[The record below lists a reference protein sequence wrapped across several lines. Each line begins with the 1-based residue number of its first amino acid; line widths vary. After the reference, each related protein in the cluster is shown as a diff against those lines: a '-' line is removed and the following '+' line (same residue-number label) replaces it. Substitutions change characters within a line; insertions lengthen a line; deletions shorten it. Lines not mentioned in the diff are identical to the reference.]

1 MNKKFFKGMEAF
13 AGITL
18 VLGIIGAVIMFFVT
32 AISWKNVGYIYS
44 NYEPEIE
51 LAGLMN
57 TIQTLFTTFV
67 FYYLLKA
74 GALIGQML
82 CEKDDLNKPTFST
95 LLVTP
100 DDIKTTD
107 GEDASTQVDETM
119 KAQQEE
125 SNNR

>member
-1 MNKKFFKGMEAF
+1 
-13 AGITL
+13 
-18 VLGIIGAVIMFFVT
+18 
-32 AISWKNVGYIYS
+32 
-44 NYEPEIE
+44 
-51 LAGLMN
+51 
-57 TIQTLFTTFV
+57 
-67 FYYLLKA
+67 
-74 GALIGQML
+74 ML